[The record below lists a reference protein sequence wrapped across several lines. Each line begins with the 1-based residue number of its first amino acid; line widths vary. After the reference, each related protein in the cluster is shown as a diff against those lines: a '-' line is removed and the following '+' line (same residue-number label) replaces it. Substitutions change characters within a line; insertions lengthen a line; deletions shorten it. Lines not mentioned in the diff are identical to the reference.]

1 MNSIGLTTFLML
13 SRHFDL
19 RLFEHSRSTST
30 LTPQSGL
37 SVGPPKSVWIAIEM
51 WYHYEDSIHLG
62 LDTSYVTSMECV
74 CVLLFSGS
82 STAKG
87 HSRPVVWKCNRNRWW
102 IFDLNW
108 FRASVSH
115 FELFLSYLV
124 YCLLHYC
131 ILVFLQQEVMS
142 DDGDEIAEEEEET
155 NAIGVKALT
164 VFTILLRITN

>member
-1 MNSIGLTTFLML
+1 M
-13 SRHFDL
+13 
-19 RLFEHSRSTST
+19 
-30 LTPQSGL
+30 
-37 SVGPPKSVWIAIEM
+37 
-51 WYHYEDSIHLG
+51 
-62 LDTSYVTSMECV
+62 
-74 CVLLFSGS
+74 
-82 STAKG
+82 
-87 HSRPVVWKCNRNRWW
+87 
-102 IFDLNW
+102 
-108 FRASVSH
+108 SH